1 MSLQGNYFELD
12 NIAADAWCVAEESGW
27 HRSLAWNPALVNDW
41 IHNRLEAIGYDR
53 VLANLALIH
62 SEVSE
67 ALEAV
72 RKDPDHIGE
81 ELADVLIRTLELAHM
96 LGIDIGPLTEAKMRQ
111 NRVRADVPARAGGK
125 VI

>member
-1 MSLQGNYFELD
+1 MTIEELCERSYKTAVD
-12 NIAADAWCVAEESGW
+12 KGW
-27 HRSLAWNPALVNDW
+27 HQEPHSFGEVTALF
-41 IHNRLEAIGYDR
+41 
-53 VLANLALIH
+53 H